1 MDFDKL
7 SERVK
12 KISKD
17 TMTEVRKMNEV
28 RQLNTK
34 VSEEKRLLNRLYLE
48 LGQKFFAKY
57 KDAEMMPEG
66 FEDDFHRIEER
77 YSVMDL
83 LQDQIRSVK
92 GVVLCPCCNMEVAVT
107 ERYCSNCGQKMPE
120 VVKIE
125 DKIEDSDAI
134 IIDSQVVEPETP
146 EEGTDEK
153 KGLDEMEAEP
163 AEAAAEVIKS
173 AEEAVAEAEE
183 AAAEVMEAAGEA
195 ATEVSEAAEEVV
207 AEPAEAEAAEKVAAE
222 AEEAV
227 EEEVAEA
234 AEAAEEVVDEVK
246 EAVPGAKEEE

>member
-17 TMTEVRKMNEV
+17 TVTEVRKMNEV
-28 RQLNTK
+28 RQLNGK

-57 KDAEMMPEG
+57 KDAEIMPEG

-134 IIDSQVVEPETP
+134 IIDSQVVEPETS
-146 EEGTDEK
+146 EEGTVGQK
-153 KGLDEMEAEP
+153 VLDETEEEPVEEA
-163 AEAAAEVIKS
+163 AEAVKP

-183 AAAEVMEAAGEA
+183 VIAEVIESAKEA
-195 ATEVSEAAEEVV
+195 AT
-207 AEPAEAEAAEKVAAE
+207 
-222 AEEAV
+222 
-227 EEEVAEA
+227 EA
-234 AEAAEEVVDEVK
+234 AEAAEEVVA
-246 EAVPGAKEEE
+246 EAAEESAETIAAAED

>member
-17 TMTEVRKMNEV
+17 TVTEVRKMNEV
-28 RQLNTK
+28 RQLNGK

-57 KDAEMMPEG
+57 KDAEIMPEG

-134 IIDSQVVEPETP
+134 IIDSQVVEPETS
-146 EEGTDEK
+146 EEGTVGQK
-153 KGLDEMEAEP
+153 VLDETEEETVEEA
-163 AEAAAEVIKS
+163 AEAVKP

-183 AAAEVMEAAGEA
+183 VIAEVIESAKEA
-195 ATEVSEAAEEVV
+195 AT
-207 AEPAEAEAAEKVAAE
+207 
-222 AEEAV
+222 
-227 EEEVAEA
+227 EA
-234 AEAAEEVVDEVK
+234 AEAAEEAVA
-246 EAVPGAKEEE
+246 EATEESAETIVAAED